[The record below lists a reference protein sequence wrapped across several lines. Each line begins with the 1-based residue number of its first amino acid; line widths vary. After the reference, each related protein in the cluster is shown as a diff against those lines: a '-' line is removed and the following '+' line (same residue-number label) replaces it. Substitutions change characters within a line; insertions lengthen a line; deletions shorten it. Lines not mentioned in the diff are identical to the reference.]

1 MIPNSSDHHPT
12 RVFTRKTPFFLANR
26 EKKTTAKKAE
36 KRGNTLLFC
45 FCAREQKKKENLKI
59 TFLARQTHV
68 FCCGV
73 GVGTLRVIFSFE
85 SIYFLPRKT
94 WSIHETRLSC
104 AL

>member
-45 FCAREQKKKENLKI
+45 FCAREQKKKKI
-59 TFLARQTHV
+59 
-68 FCCGV
+68 
-73 GVGTLRVIFSFE
+73 SK
-85 SIYFLPRKT
+85 S
-94 WSIHETRLSC
+94 LSSRDRHTSSVAVLVLVRC
-104 AL
+104 A